1 VCFRRL
7 SGLHG
12 VNRLLPGFIASLAI
26 LERLLANSP
35 LGLIASTHRK
45 LPNISGTNLSLTL
58 LVLCV
63 FADHA
68 HHPAAVNDLALI
80 ANLLD

>member
-1 VCFRRL
+1 L
-7 SGLHG
+7 S
-12 VNRLLPGFIASLAI
+12 PGFIASLAV
-26 LERLLANSP
+26 LKRMLANSP
-35 LGLIASTHRK
+35 LGLFAYLPTSAHRK

-63 FADHA
+63 FADHT